1 MFLSFTIGNIEFSGI
16 ADIIQ
21 IPFGYLMD
29 LFYQLTSSYGWA
41 LILFA
46 LVVRLILI
54 PMTAKSKKSS
64 MKMSRLQPQVQY
76 LQKKYANDQQKLS
89 QEMQAL
95 YKAEGVSMGGGC
107 LWSLLPLLLLFPLY
121 TVVREPI
128 TYMLHQSKETVDAI
142 FQVMEIT
149 KPDHFSQMMAAPQL
163 ENFAQQLEAVG
174 ITGLEN
180 ISFDFFLID
189 LSQKPVI
196 PFTADW
202 IWDWSHIGLILIP
215 LLSAGSQVLSMMI
228 SQKLNNSLVTN
239 DKGVEDKETAKK
251 SQTNQTAKIM
261 MYTMP
266 LMTLFIG
273 FSYPAALS
281 LYWLFS
287 GLFTTIIDVI
297 MTKHYRKIYDA
308 EDASRLAVAL
318 QEEQEAMEKERIRAE
333 RRAANPDGITQNT
346 SKKKL
351 QQNKQ
356 REQEAV
362 KAAAQIEYEK
372 KKGIY
377 VEQPDNTQKP
387 ISGIADRPFCKGRAY
402 QGDRYE
408 KTEE

>member
-1 MFLSFTIGNIEFSGI
+1 MFLAFGIGNI

-21 IPFGYLMD
+21 VPFGYVMD
-29 LFYQLTSSYGWA
+29 FFYQLTNSYGWA

-46 LVVRLILI
+46 LVVRLVLV
-54 PMTAKSKKSS
+54 PLTAKSKKSS

-76 LQKKYANDQQKLS
+76 LQQKYANDQQKLS

-149 KPDHFSQMMAAPQL
+149 KPDAFSQMMAAPQL
-163 ENFAQQLEAVG
+163 ENFAQQLEALG

-180 ISFDFFLID
+180 ISFDFLLID
-189 LSQKPVI
+189 LSRKPII
-196 PFTADW
+196 PFTANW
-202 IWDWSHIGLILIP
+202 AWDWPHIGLLLIP

-239 DKGVEDKETAKK
+239 EKGVQDKETAQK
-251 SQTNQTAKIM
+251 SQVNQTAKIM

-308 EDASRLAVAL
+308 EDASKLAVAL
-318 QEEQEAMEKERIRAE
+318 AEEEAAAEKERIRAE

-377 VEQPDNTQKP
+377 VEQPDNTPKP
-387 ISGIADRPFCKGRAY
+387 VSGIADRPFCKGRAY
-402 QGDRYE
+402 QADRYE
-408 KTEE
+408 QTEE